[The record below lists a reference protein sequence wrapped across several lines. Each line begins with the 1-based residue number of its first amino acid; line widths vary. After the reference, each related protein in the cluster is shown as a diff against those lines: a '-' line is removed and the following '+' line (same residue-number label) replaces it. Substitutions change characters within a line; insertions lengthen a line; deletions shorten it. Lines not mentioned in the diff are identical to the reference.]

1 MKRHS
6 RILWTLAAVA
16 MTVAVLWWMLD
27 AKVIAE
33 LGAAV
38 RHANVGRLVIALSM
52 VPLIQL
58 VRAMRF
64 DLMLTGRLRRPS
76 YELYR
81 IGALLVFFN
90 YALPFRTGELSFPL
104 LAKQRLGIGVA
115 SSTGVLVFTR
125 VLDLV
130 AVVGLAAATGA
141 VVLSAGVGSLS
152 RGALGLVAGGSLL
165 LMLALPLAGRF
176 THLGALRALR
186 RFPKASGFIDKLFA
200 GLHNLRTVRQQVGS
214 LILTL
219 LVWALQFVLSYNAAS
234 AVSDLSLAQIMFAHS
249 AASLAFALPINGV
262 AGVGPTQAAWALALE
277 QTGETF
283 ELGVTTALIWHS
295 VPVFGALLLAAV
307 VASPPRRIDQGSA
320 EVSTESGE
328 G

>member
-1 MKRHS
+1 
-6 RILWTLAAVA
+6 
-16 MTVAVLWWMLD
+16 MTALVLWWMLD

-33 LGAAV
+33 LGSAV
-38 RHANVGRLVIALSM
+38 RHARVWRLLIALSM

-64 DLMLTGRLRRPS
+64 DLMLTGQLRRPS

-130 AVVGLAAATGA
+130 AVVALAAATGS
-141 VVLSAGVGSLS
+141 VVLSMGVGSLS
-152 RGALGLVAGGSLL
+152 RGALVVVAVGGGLV
-165 LMLALPLAGRF
+165 MLAMPIMGRF
-176 THLGALRALR
+176 THVGALRALR

-214 LILTL
+214 LVLTL

-234 AVSDLSLAQIMFAHS
+234 AVSDLSLPQIMFAHS

-277 QTGETF
+277 RTGESF
-283 ELGVTTALIWHS
+283 ELGVTTALIWHA
-295 VPVFGALLLAAV
+295 VPVLGAVLLAAV
-307 VASPPRRIDQGSA
+307 VASPPRRASEPA
-320 EVSTESGE
+320 ASESSGE
-328 G
+328 LGDPASPRDL